1 MGNYN
6 PNYFEKKS
14 GSLEEAILNAV
25 NGVKTQIN
33 EKVTEYIELEFKDKQ
48 AAINAYKTIN
58 NKVYPGGTQP
68 FEDIN
73 QEGNSIQLD
82 KVDDAKK
89 VLADFK
95 KVGRLQFKVAV
106 EEKMDAVGK
115 EDGDIDNDGDKDAS
129 DKYLAK
135 RRKAVSKAIKSEKKE
150 NFIGTSD
157 NTKSKLDATPGQSS
171 DEWNQQVE
179 IMQKKNTSMR
189 EALAKVWGFD
199 EGKNPFE
206 KKEEVKTKK
215 EDKTLTGKSMT
226 KVSVDPKE
234 EKKN

>member
-6 PNYFEKKS
+6 PNYFDRKS
-14 GSLEEAILNAV
+14 SSLEEAIRNAV

-33 EKVTEYIELEFKDKQ
+33 EKVSYVEYKFKNKQDAMKAKLFYDGLQRMGFEVNDDNINGGELMVDAGKNDMTQYHKQ
-48 AAINAYKTIN
+48 IMQKYKP
-58 NKVYPGGTQP
+58 KVMTQ
-68 FEDIN
+68 
-73 QEGNSIQLD
+73 
-82 KVDDAKK
+82 
-89 VLADFK
+89 
-95 KVGRLQFKVAV
+95 
-106 EEKMDAVGK
+106 EKMDAVGK